1 MPSGCG
7 RRPHHAADRPGLWT
21 TRGPPLWAV
30 DDGRPRRV
38 AGVSLEQTVE
48 RGWEVLRLTWD
59 SVSVTVVPGL
69 GGTVTSLEVG
79 GSELLARTPWGLP
92 QRGAPALPGGAEA
105 AMLDT
110 SPGGWQ
116 PLFPYAGHSGS
127 YSTEGPFDGEAR
139 LASMDWTA
147 TDSSLELRVRLRR
160 TPFVLTRTVSVL
172 GGEVTL
178 RETVRNVG
186 AEAVEAVWGHRLLL
200 GGDLVAAGTVIDAP
214 ASVVRSDPSSSSAA
228 SFDDL
233 LPWPRAYAGDGLVNL
248 RTVPAPGSGSTRT
261 AYLCEL
267 ARPSVRIS
275 RPATGLAL
283 ELEWDTEVWP
293 YLWYELEAGG
303 RVGYPW
309 YGTGYHL
316 ALSPASGWPA
326 SGLADVRRNSGTE
339 LALEPGSEQTASLTL
354 RPTAAR

>member
-1 MPSGCG
+1 M
-7 RRPHHAADRPGLWT
+7 
-21 TRGPPLWAV
+21 
-30 DDGRPRRV
+30 
-38 AGVSLEQTVE
+38 SLEQTVE
-48 RGWEVLRLTWD
+48 RGWEVLRLT
-59 SVSVTVVPGL
+59 SEQVSVTVVPGL
-69 GGTVTSLEVG
+69 GGTVTSLDVG

-92 QRGAPALPGGAEA
+92 QRGAPALAGGAEA
-105 AMLDT
+105 VMLDT

-116 PLFPYAGHSGS
+116 PLFPYAGQAGG

-139 LASMDWTA
+139 LASMDWTV
-147 TDSSLELRVRLRR
+147 TDSSLELRARLRR

-214 ASVVRSDPSSSSAA
+214 ASVVRSDPFSSSAA

-248 RTVPAPGSGSTRT
+248 RTVPGPGSGSTRT

-267 ARPSVRIS
+267 ARPSVRVS

-283 ELEWDTEVWP
+283 ELEWDAEVWP

-303 RVGYPW
+303 RAGYPW
-309 YGTGYHL
+309 YGAGYHL

-339 LALEPGSEQTASLTL
+339 LALEPGTERTATLTL
-354 RPTAAR
+354 RTTAAR